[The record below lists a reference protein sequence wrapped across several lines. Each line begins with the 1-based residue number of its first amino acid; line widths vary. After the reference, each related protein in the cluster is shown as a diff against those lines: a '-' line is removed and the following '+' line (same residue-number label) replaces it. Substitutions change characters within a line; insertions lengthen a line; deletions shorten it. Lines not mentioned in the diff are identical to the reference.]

1 MRALWFTGGMVALL
15 LGVIGVFLPLLPT
28 TPFLILAA
36 ACFARS
42 SQRMHDWLY
51 AHPKLGPS
59 LRNWRDNRAI
69 SAKAKRMAVLAMAL
83 AFALSVIF
91 VQKPLVLILQA
102 VVLSLTAIW
111 IVTRPNGPEDGK
123 SAAAEPPQGR

>member
-1 MRALWFTGGMVALL
+1 MKALWFLCGMVALA
-15 LGVIGVFLPLLPT
+15 LGVIGIFLPLLPT

-69 SAKAKRMAVLAMAL
+69 SPKAKRMAVLAMIL
-83 AFALSVIF
+83 AFAVSVIF
-91 VQKPLVLILQA
+91 VRNLLVLGLQGL
-102 VVLSLTAIW
+102 VLSLVALW
-111 IVTRPNGPEDGK
+111 IVTRPDGPK
-123 SAAAEPPQGR
+123 SDPASPPESAPKI